1 MKKIILF
8 TVIVLAI
15 SISGFG
21 QDGSNLRFS
30 VGAELGI
37 ATGGFYE
44 THSLGIGG
52 TAQLEILLQ
61 EKLKATATSGILIFN
76 GKSIPG
82 GNSAKYTGQVIIP
95 LRIGVKYYLT
105 PGIYGAFQTGVG
117 FLSNYAKGTAF
128 AFSPQVGYEFITNSG
143 KPIDICVKYDGYA
156 KSGTIVF
163 FGIRVAKVL

>member
-8 TVIVLAI
+8 TAIILTI

-21 QDGSNLRFS
+21 QEGSNIRFS

-37 ATGGFYE
+37 ATGGFSE

-52 TAQLEILLQ
+52 TAQLEIALQ
-61 EKLKATATSGILIFN
+61 EKLKGTATSGILVFN

-82 GNSAKYTGQVIIP
+82 ENSAKHTGQVIIP
-95 LRIGVKYYLT
+95 LRIGVKYFLT
-105 PGIYGAFQTGVG
+105 PGIYGALQTGVG

-128 AFSPQVGYEFITNSG
+128 AFSPQVGYEFITNNG
-143 KPIDICVKYDGYA
+143 KPIDICIKYDGYT
-156 KSGTIVF
+156 KSGTIGF